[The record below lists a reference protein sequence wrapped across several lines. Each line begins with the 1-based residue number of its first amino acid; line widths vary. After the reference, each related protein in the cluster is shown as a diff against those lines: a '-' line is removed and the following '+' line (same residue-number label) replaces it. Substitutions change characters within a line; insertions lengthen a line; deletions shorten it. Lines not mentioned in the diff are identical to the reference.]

1 MASSL
6 MIPPRANPNPNP
18 NVHQLGVDL
27 NNLNLVVPPPIPP
40 IPGTLA
46 AGPAQGPARDWEAQQ
61 LRRVRELEDEVRL
74 LKADNEKQVSSLTS
88 NLRQ

>member
-1 MASSL
+1 MTSSL
-6 MIPPRANPNPNP
+6 MIPPRANPNT

-46 AGPAQGPARDWEAQQ
+46 AGPTQGAARDWEAQQ

-74 LKADNEKQVSSLTS
+74 LKVDNEKQVSSFMPKLC
-88 NLRQ
+88 Q